1 MLLSNRDIKSQ
12 GSQLLWEEV
21 ACSGLPRLVVE
32 RKALKIYR
40 IFHHRMTQLCK
51 SLQISF
57 LFLPL
62 LSAAVVR
69 AFPSVRVKCR
79 VRQFSMIGD
88 FIGAG

>member
-1 MLLSNRDIKSQ
+1 MLWLTKAR
-12 GSQLLWEEV
+12 G
-21 ACSGLPRLVVE
+21 
-32 RKALKIYR
+32 RKEGVMLKIYR

-88 FIGAG
+88 QRSI